1 MKRPRLVREIVE
13 LIAITLVL
21 FLVVHFTMQAYQV
34 NDDSMQNTLQSGQN
48 VLVNRVAYLFH
59 GPERGDLVVLSDPTN
74 PSHTLLRRVVAIPGD
89 VIALDSTTVTV
100 DGVQLN
106 EPYAQQ
112 KFNPGAETT
121 HIQPGQYYVLPD
133 NRLSSN
139 ADSRYF
145 GPIASN
151 LIIGKAVLVYWPLN
165 QWHTMDT
172 YPSVFSALKK

>member
-21 FLVVHFTMQAYQV
+21 FLVIHFTMQAYQV
-34 NDDSMQNTLQSGQN
+34 NDDSMQSTLHSGQN

-59 GPERGDLVVLSDPTN
+59 GPERGDMVVLNDPLN
-74 PSHTLLRRVVAIPGD
+74 PSHTLLRRIVAIPGD
-89 VIALDSTTVTV
+89 TVVLDSDTITI
-100 DGVQLN
+100 DGVRLN

-112 KFNPGAETT
+112 KFNPGAESVRV
-121 HIQPGQYYVLPD
+121 QPGTYFVLPD

-139 ADSRYF
+139 SDSRYF
-145 GPIASN
+145 GTVPSN

-165 QWHTMDT
+165 QWHVLDT
-172 YPSVFSALKK
+172 YPSVFSAIK